1 MLDTNRA
8 DLFLFIE
15 QSMTPKND
23 FCRLLAKQGLLDPLS
38 TSLYNTIRDPQGG
51 PYTEK
56 IVQVMLIFSQ
66 GDLAVKELLATR
78 TIVHRK
84 TTRRYLSLCK
94 TRQARQARQ
103 CCSQSHFV
111 HILPL

>member
-1 MLDTNRA
+1 MPDINRTN
-8 DLFLFIE
+8 LFLSTE

-66 GDLAVKELLATR
+66 GDPAVKELLATR

-84 TTRRYLSLCK
+84 TAERD
-94 TRQARQARQ
+94 
-103 CCSQSHFV
+103 
-111 HILPL
+111 